1 MKATH
6 YTSIHLLTLKTP
18 LTLTQDALCKLPFW
32 YKNQHNYFQTIKVKR
47 QHFVTSFY
55 VPSSHLKRQ
64 KLRKF
69 LDCFCGCSG
78 TLCSLNI
85 GNVRISTWRL
95 SVFYPTTQSDTFLF
109 IFCSLYTFLLSFSP
123 LYTATSTS
131 NSFLHIFSNRWG
143 NQQLIQG
150 SAPISPCP

>member
-18 LTLTQDALCKLPFW
+18 LTLTQDALCELPFW

-85 GNVRISTWRL
+85 GNVRISTLRL
-95 SVFYPTTQSDTFLF
+95 SVFYPTTQWHIFISFLF
-109 IFCSLYTFLLSFSP
+109 IVYFFVVFFTLVYSDLNLKFFSTFF
-123 LYTATSTS
+123 
-131 NSFLHIFSNRWG
+131 
-143 NQQLIQG
+143 QQMRK
-150 SAPISPCP
+150 SAVDT